1 MAAGFWLAALPGQSG
16 RLAAPRL
23 SWGLH
28 SGAGSEQQLGKLGAG
43 PAGWVFFSGFRS
55 VKLNLSLAWLLWCCW
70 LGIKLCSSARWA
82 WKGKEGKS
90 KREGSRAGDAH
101 AGNPKNRRVRLN

>member
-1 MAAGFWLAALPGQSG
+1 MAAGFWLAAPLGQSG

-28 SGAGSEQQLGKLGAG
+28 SGSSSLGSCGLDQLAGY
-43 PAGWVFFSGFRS
+43 FFSGFRS

-90 KREGSRAGDAH
+90 KRERGGQ
-101 AGNPKNRRVRLN
+101 